1 MLQSDISRR
10 SFLGRIITL
19 GSCILLF
26 TAKPLFDVLNRR
38 LSPADANKPSILQMQ
53 PVVGVRYSRA
63 AWNHMRNR
71 IFASRENLVVELP
84 HRGLIFTIEEVPV
97 TLSRDELKKLFD
109 GKRSLDVRRT
119 SDRRSSATI
128 LAATERH
135 SGMSFST
142 A

>member
-1 MLQSDISRR
+1 
-10 SFLGRIITL
+10 
-19 GSCILLF
+19 
-26 TAKPLFDVLNRR
+26 
-38 LSPADANKPSILQMQ
+38 
-53 PVVGVRYSRA
+53 
-63 AWNHMRNR
+63 MRNR
-71 IFASRENLVVELP
+71 IFASRENLVAELP

-119 SDRRSSATI
+119 SDRRSSTTI
-128 LAATERH
+128 LAATENR

>member
-19 GSCILLF
+19 GSCVLLF
-26 TAKPLFDVLNRR
+26 TAKPLFNVFYRR
-38 LSPADANKPSILQMQ
+38 LLPADANKPSILQMQ
-53 PVVGVRYSRA
+53 PVAGVRYSRA

-71 IFASRENLVVELP
+71 IFASRENLVAELP

-109 GKRSLDVRRT
+109 GRRSLDVRRA
-119 SDRRSSATI
+119 SDRRSSTTI
-128 LAATERH
+128 LAATERRP
-135 SGMSFST
+135 GMSFST